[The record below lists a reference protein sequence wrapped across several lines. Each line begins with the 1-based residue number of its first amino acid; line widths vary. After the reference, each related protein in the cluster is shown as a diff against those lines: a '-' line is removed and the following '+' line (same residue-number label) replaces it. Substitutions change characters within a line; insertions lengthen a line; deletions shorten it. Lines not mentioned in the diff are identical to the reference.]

1 MCKALKIGALHS
13 VNLVFELT
21 SVGVKSGDYTTYPT
35 IAKCVILTVVN
46 TPAMLQKCKI
56 KITNKCNR
64 VTNVYTNVKRRSFY
78 YIFNI
83 HPPHYHHEIADKLLT
98 L

>member
-1 MCKALKIGALHS
+1 MCKALKIGVLYS

-21 SVGVKSGDYTTYPT
+21 SIGVKSGDYTNCPT

-46 TPAMLQKCKI
+46 TLAMLQKCKI
-56 KITNKCNR
+56 KIINKCNR
-64 VTNVYTNVKRRSFY
+64 VTNVYTNVKRRSFN

-83 HPPHYHHEIADKLLT
+83 HPPHYHPEIVDKLLT

>member
-1 MCKALKIGALHS
+1 MCKALKMCYLYS
-13 VNLVFELT
+13 VDLVFELT
-21 SVGVKSGDYTTYPT
+21 CVGVKSGDYTTYPT

-46 TPAMLQKCKI
+46 TLAMLQKCKI
-56 KITNKCNR
+56 KIIDKCNR

-78 YIFNI
+78 YIFHI
-83 HPPHYHHEIADKLLT
+83 HPPHSHPEIVDKLLT

>member
-13 VNLVFELT
+13 VNLVFELAY
-21 SVGVKSGDYTTYPT
+21 VGVKSGDYTTYPT
-35 IAKCVILTVVN
+35 IAKCVILTVEN
-46 TPAMLQKCKI
+46 TLVILQKCKI
-56 KITNKCNR
+56 KIINKCNR

-83 HPPHYHHEIADKLLT
+83 HPPHYHPEIVDKLLT